1 MFPIC
6 HIVKKIAREAAVAGA
21 LAFLCAPVQ
30 AHIGSPV
37 KVSLASPDA
46 PRRGEAATIYVV
58 LQSAADVDQAEYSLV
73 PPAGWQVI
81 DGPTQWTGSLKSGQ
95 RLEFQMKAI
104 PLSDEPGALQASVRV
119 PNQLES
125 KATLR
130 TDRMGGQFPE
140 KAGLE
145 ETPASKNADRSAEE
159 VIEATFEPGA
169 ALPEPANATEP
180 SLPGQPE
187 KETVILEAQDAKSAK
202 GQRSAAVSINATGR
216 FTYLDDAGVRRPV
229 RFATVELWNENPF
242 PSLGDERCVKGIT
255 DTNGNFTLGANCG
268 DLFDGPDLYVRLV
281 LSNSVVEVKPDNV
294 FAGTYTFRS
303 STRQNSAGGNVNFG
317 TLTLT
322 SNKDAAQAHN
332 IIMRSHAFMSTVN
345 ENMSKVTVLWP
356 GNGTFYTP
364 VFNNI
369 TLDADRPF
377 DGEGDIYHEYGH
389 HILVTKAES
398 PIPDYDNGV
407 CDQPDKPGHCIFQ
420 PEKGVISWTEGWPNF
435 FGAFMHARHTAE
447 DGYGV
452 TRYEFETLPTV
463 DVTAAERDNVEG
475 IIAGILWDLTDTAN
489 DDQGAQGPGRRDNF
503 NMSFAQMW
511 NVIKNFD
518 PSDSLLHNH
527 PTSIHELFAGF
538 QEMQTGNINK
548 IAEIYREH
556 GIIKAQPDLTMTAL
570 ENPPTQLPRGTTFNL
585 SSTVRN
591 EGNERVNAGYT
602 VRFQLVNAA
611 NLGFTI
617 GTRTVAA
624 NMAAGTSNTAAVNVT
639 VPGTLTP
646 GTYTLRACADA
657 FGAVPEDEENNN
669 CRVAAQTVV
678 Q

>member
-1 MFPIC
+1 
-6 HIVKKIAREAAVAGA
+6 
-21 LAFLCAPVQ
+21 L
-30 AHIGSPV
+30 
-37 KVSLASPDA
+37 
-46 PRRGEAATIYVV
+46 
-58 LQSAADVDQAEYSLV
+58 
-73 PPAGWQVI
+73 
-81 DGPTQWTGSLKSGQ
+81 
-95 RLEFQMKAI
+95 
-104 PLSDEPGALQASVRV
+104 
-119 PNQLES
+119 
-125 KATLR
+125 
-130 TDRMGGQFPE
+130 
-140 KAGLE
+140 
-145 ETPASKNADRSAEE
+145 
-159 VIEATFEPGA
+159 
-169 ALPEPANATEP
+169 
-180 SLPGQPE
+180 
-187 KETVILEAQDAKSAK
+187 
-202 GQRSAAVSINATGR
+202 
-216 FTYLDDAGVRRPV
+216 
-229 RFATVELWNENPF
+229 
-242 PSLGDERCVKGIT
+242 
-255 DTNGNFTLGANCG
+255 
-268 DLFDGPDLYVRLV
+268 DGPDLYVRLV

-345 ENMSKVTVLWP
+345 ESMSKVTVLWP

-389 HILVTKAES
+389 HILSTKAES
-398 PIPDYDNGV
+398 PAPDYDNGV
-407 CDQPDKPGHCIFQ
+407 CDEPGNPGHCIFQ

-435 FGAFMHARHTAE
+435 FGAFMHARHNGE

-475 IIAGILWDLTDTAN
+475 IIAGILWDLTDTVN
-489 DDQGAQGPGRRDNF
+489 DDQGVQGPGRRDNF

-527 PTSIHELFAGF
+527 PTSIHELFSGF
-538 QEMQTGNINK
+538 QEMQTGSINR
-548 IAEIYREH
+548 IAEVYREH

-585 SSTVRN
+585 TSTVRN
-591 EGNERVNAGYT
+591 EGNERVNSGYT

-611 NLGFTI
+611 NLAFTI

-657 FGAVPEDEENNN
+657 FGAVPEEDESNN
-669 CRVAAQTVV
+669 CTGAAKTTV